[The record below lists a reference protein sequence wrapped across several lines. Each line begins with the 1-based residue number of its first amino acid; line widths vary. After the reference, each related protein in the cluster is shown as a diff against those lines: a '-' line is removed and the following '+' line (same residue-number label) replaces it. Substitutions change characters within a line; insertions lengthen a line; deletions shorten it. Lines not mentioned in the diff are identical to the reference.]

1 MTVGEA
7 LAAAREES
15 GLSIEDVSRATRIRG
30 ELLRKIEASDFDACG
45 GAVYARGH
53 IRAIANV
60 LNLDPAPIV
69 AEFDRVYGAPQAP
82 APHEIFEHE
91 VIAMPSRSG
100 PNWTAAMAVMA
111 AVLLIVALVS
121 LFNTNDPGS
130 PVDQA
135 APLTS
140 SSSPT
145 PSAPAAPTTPAST
158 GPIAGQIPGSGV
170 FLRVTVTNS
179 RSYVTVKAD
188 GKTAYQGLMT
198 SPARRDFTAKK
209 TIHLVVGNAAAVQLV
224 VNGHD
229 LGSPGRPGEVVR
241 LDFGPGDPTS
251 AG

>member
-7 LAAAREES
+7 LAAARKEAGVSVEE
-15 GLSIEDVSRATRIRG
+15 VSRATRIRG
-30 ELLRKIEASDFDACG
+30 ELLRKIEAGDFAACG

-53 IRAIANV
+53 LRAVATY
-60 LNLDPAPIV
+60 LGLDPAPFV
-69 AEFDRVYGAPQAP
+69 EEFDRAYGAPEAP
-82 APHEIFEHE
+82 TTAEIFEHE
-91 VIAMPSRSG
+91 VIAMPARSG

-111 AVLLIVALVS
+111 AVLLVVALVS
-121 LFNTNDPGS
+121 LFNDHGGT
-130 PVDQA
+130 PVDAA

-140 SSSPT
+140 STPT
-145 PSAPAAPTTPAST
+145 PTAAPPTTQAPPA
-158 GPIAGQIPGSGV
+158 IAGQLPGSGV
-170 FLRVTVTNS
+170 FLRVKVTS
-179 RSYVTVKAD
+179 SKSYVTVKAD
-188 GKTAYQGLMT
+188 GKTSFQGLMT
-198 SPARRDFTAKK
+198 SPMQQDFTAKH